1 MVYLPHW
8 PIPST
13 LGKKIIDFETVF
25 ERAKIVLERLG
36 NPHQKMPPAIH
47 IAGTNGKGSTSNIIA
62 KIFQCHNYKVHLYTS
77 PHLHNCNERI
87 VINGEIISDAD
98 LFLCLEE
105 VRLASAGVDLTFME
119 GFTIGAFVAFA
130 KFPAD
135 ILILE
140 CGMGARIDITNI
152 VENKIASIITSI
164 SLDHQEYLG
173 KNLEDIAFEKCFVAK
188 PLTPLIVSPQ
198 SKNVKDIITNFAN
211 QISAQIYHYEDDF
224 FVEKIIDEDNKING
238 NFNFFWID
246 ELLLPNLNAPNL
258 LGDHQY
264 HNCASAIA
272 CAMAL
277 SDKYEFNFNGINRGI
292 SCVKWASRLEK
303 IENNLIK
310 LLKNPQ
316 SEIWIDGA
324 HNEGGAFVLNQWL
337 ESQPN
342 KKNYVL
348 CGFSKNKCKV
358 NFLNKFNQKICK
370 LVAIRVELE
379 PYPEASEVIC
389 EIAKKNHIEII
400 DGKNLFEAIKL
411 IGEINQ
417 DEEVRIVICGSLH
430 LARDVKSFNENFID
444 W

>member
-1 MVYLPHW
+1 
-8 PIPST
+8 
-13 LGKKIIDFETVF
+13 
-25 ERAKIVLERLG
+25 
-36 NPHQKMPPAIH
+36 
-47 IAGTNGKGSTSNIIA
+47 
-62 KIFQCHNYKVHLYTS
+62 
-77 PHLHNCNERI
+77 
-87 VINGEIISDAD
+87 
-98 LFLCLEE
+98 
-105 VRLASAGVDLTFME
+105 
-119 GFTIGAFVAFA
+119 
-130 KFPAD
+130 
-135 ILILE
+135 
-140 CGMGARIDITNI
+140 
-152 VENKIASIITSI
+152 
-164 SLDHQEYLG
+164 
-173 KNLEDIAFEKCFVAK
+173 
-188 PLTPLIVSPQ
+188 
-198 SKNVKDIITNFAN
+198 
-211 QISAQIYHYEDDF
+211 
-224 FVEKIIDEDNKING
+224 
-238 NFNFFWID
+238 
-246 ELLLPNLNAPNL
+246 
-258 LGDHQY
+258 
-264 HNCASAIA
+264 
-272 CAMAL
+272 
-277 SDKYEFNFNGINRGI
+277 KYEFNFNGINRGI

-400 DGKNLFEAIKL
+400 GGKNLFEAIKL

-430 LARDVKSFNENFID
+430 LARDVKSFNENFIN

>member
-13 LGKKIIDFETVF
+13 LGKKTIDFETVF
-25 ERAKIVLERLG
+25 ERAKIVLERLD

-47 IAGTNGKGSTSNIIA
+47 IAGTNGKGSTSNMVA
-62 KIFQCHNYKVHLYTS
+62 KIFQSHNYKVHLYTS

-87 VINGEIISDAD
+87 VINGEMISDAD
-98 LFLCLEE
+98 LYLCLEE
-105 VRLASAGVDLTFME
+105 VRLASYGVDLTFME

-135 ILILE
+135 ILVLE

-173 KNLEDIAFEKCFVAK
+173 NSLEEIALQKCYVAK
-188 PLTPLIVSPQ
+188 ASVPLIVSPQ
-198 SKNVKDIITNFAN
+198 AHNVKNVIHNFAQAIN
-211 QISAQIYHYEDDF
+211 APIYQYGDDF

-238 NFNFFWID
+238 NFNFFWND
-246 ELLLPNLNAPNL
+246 ELLLPNLNSPNL

-264 HNCASAIA
+264 YNCASGIA
-272 CAMAL
+272 CTMAL
-277 SDKYEFNFNGINRGI
+277 SDKYNFNYQDINRGI
-292 SCVKWASRLEK
+292 SSVKWPSRLEK
-303 IENNLIK
+303 IENNLLN
-310 LLKNPQ
+310 LLKNSQ

-337 ESQPN
+337 ESQSL

-348 CGFSKNKCKV
+348 CGFSKGKCKI
-358 NFLNKFNQKICK
+358 NFLSKFNTKITK
-370 LVAIRVELE
+370 LVAIRVDLE
-379 PYPEASEVIC
+379 PYPEESQVIC
-389 EIAKKNHIEII
+389 EIARKNNLEII
-400 DGKNLFEAIKL
+400 DGENLFEAVKL
-411 IGEINQ
+411 ISQING
-417 DEEVRIVICGSLH
+417 DEAVRIVICGSLH
-430 LARDVKSFNENFID
+430 LARDVKCYD
-444 W
+444 K